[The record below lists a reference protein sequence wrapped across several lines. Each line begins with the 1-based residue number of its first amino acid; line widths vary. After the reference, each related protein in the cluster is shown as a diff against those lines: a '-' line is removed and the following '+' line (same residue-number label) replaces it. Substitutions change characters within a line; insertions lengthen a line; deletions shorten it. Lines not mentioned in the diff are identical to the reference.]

1 MKILIVDDSKATL
14 EIVRRG
20 LESFGYC
27 RLSIEKTCSATKAL
41 ELAKEWHPEIVLTD
55 WYMPDMTGL
64 TLTEELMKLGAG
76 IKVGMITTVDDQN
89 QIKQAQAAGASFV
102 LTKPF
107 EDSELHRYLL
117 PLVQGVEE
125 SKKTLDSITEVQKE
139 LALPKLSQLEK
150 LLQRELGNSLTLNNI
165 APQLFDE
172 SKIPCLLA
180 VYEDTATQRPRAVA
194 ILDLHAICVF
204 AQSSSSISKA
214 DIQQVIQSKLASKG
228 VLDACH
234 QVLDRSALAF
244 LDSQT
249 RKSLRLK
256 NISFVPSA
264 FDKLKTLY
272 DKDADKRVDF
282 TCQLKDSLQGKVTL
296 VGF

>member
-27 RLSIEKTCSATKAL
+27 RLSIEKTCSATQAL
-41 ELAKEWHPEIVLTD
+41 DIAKQWQPEIVLTD

-64 TLTEELMKLGAG
+64 TLTQELMKLDQG
-76 IKVGMITTVDDQN
+76 IKVGMITTVDDPN
-89 QIKQAQAAGASFV
+89 QINQAKGAGASFV

-107 EDSELHRYLL
+107 EDDELHRYLL
-117 PLVQGVEE
+117 PLVQGAEE
-125 SKKTLDSITEVQKE
+125 SKKALDSISEVQKE

-150 LLQRELGNSLTLNNI
+150 LLQRELGSSLTLSSI
-165 APQLFDE
+165 PPQTFDE

-180 VYEDTATQRPRAVA
+180 VYEDSATQRPRAVA
-194 ILDLHAICVF
+194 MLDLDAICVLSQ
-204 AQSSSSISKA
+204 AGASISQA
-214 DIQQVIQSKLASKG
+214 EIEQVLKSQLASKG

-234 QVLDRSALAF
+234 RVLDRSALAF

-264 FDKLKTLY
+264 FDKLQTLY
-272 DKDADKRVDF
+272 EKEADKRVDF
-282 TCQLKDSLQGKVTL
+282 SCALNESLTGKVTL

>member
-27 RLSIEKTCSATKAL
+27 RLSIKKTCDAREAIKMAQ
-41 ELAKEWHPEIVLTD
+41 EWHPEIVLTD
-55 WYMPDMTGL
+55 WYMPEMSGL
-64 TLTEELMKLGAG
+64 TLINELMKLGDE
-76 IKVGMITTVDDQN
+76 IKVGMITTVDDQL
-89 QIKQAQAAGASFV
+89 QIRQAKDAGASFV

-107 EDSELHRYLL
+107 EDADLHKLLL

-125 SKKTLDSITEVQKE
+125 SKKTLDSIGEVHKE

-150 LLQRELGNSLTLNNI
+150 LLQRELGEKLVLC
-165 APQLFDE
+165 QLPPEPFDE

-180 VYEDTATQRPRAVA
+180 VYEDSATQRPRAVA
-194 ILDLHAICVF
+194 MLDLPAICILSQAANGVST
-204 AQSSSSISKA
+204 QDISQA
-214 DIQQVIQSKLASKG
+214 LQSKLVGKAMLDGCQK
-228 VLDACH
+228 VLS
-234 QVLDRSALAF
+234 LSALAF

-256 NISFVPSA
+256 NVSYIPEV

-272 DKDADKRVDF
+272 GKEAGKRIDF
-282 TCQLKDSLQGKVTL
+282 ACQFGDMALGKVTL

>member
-27 RLSIEKTCSATKAL
+27 RLSIKKTCDAREAIQI
-41 ELAKEWHPEIVLTD
+41 AKEWHPEIVLTD
-55 WYMPDMTGL
+55 WYMPEMSGL
-64 TLTEELMKLGAG
+64 TLIKELMKLGEE
-76 IKVGMITTVDDQN
+76 IKVGMITTVDDQL
-89 QIKQAQAAGASFV
+89 QIRQAKSAGASFV

-107 EDSELHRYLL
+107 EDADLHKLLL

-125 SKKTLDSITEVQKE
+125 SKKTLDSIGEVQKE

-150 LLQRELGNSLTLNNI
+150 LLQRELGEKLVLCNL
-165 APQLFDE
+165 PPEPFDE

-180 VYEDTATQRPRAVA
+180 VYEDSATQRPRAVA
-194 ILDLHAICVF
+194 MLDLQAICIMSRAAKGV
-204 AQSSSSISKA
+204 SEA
-214 DIQQVIQSKLASKG
+214 DIEQARNTKLVGKAM
-228 VLDACH
+228 LDGCQKA
-234 QVLDRSALAF
+234 LSLSALAF

-256 NISFVPSA
+256 NVSYIPEA

-272 DKDADKRVDF
+272 GKEADKRVDF
-282 TCQLKDSLQGKVTL
+282 ACQSGDMPLGKVTL

>member
-27 RLSIEKTCSATKAL
+27 RLSIKKTCDAREAITVAQ
-41 ELAKEWHPEIVLTD
+41 EWHPDIVLTD
-55 WYMPDMTGL
+55 WYMPEMTGL
-64 TLTEELMKLGAG
+64 TLIQELMKLGEE
-76 IKVGMITTVDDQN
+76 IKIGMITTVDDQV
-89 QIKQAQAAGASFV
+89 QIKQAKEAGANFV
-102 LTKPF
+102 LSKPF
-107 EDSELHRYLL
+107 EDAELHRLLL
-117 PLVQGVEE
+117 PLVQGAKE
-125 SKKTLDSITEVQKE
+125 SQKTLDSINEVQKE

-150 LLQRELGNSLTLNNI
+150 LLQRELGNKLVLSNLV
-165 APQLFDE
+165 PQSFDE
-172 SKIPCLLA
+172 SKIPCVLA

-194 ILDLHAICVF
+194 MLDLQAICVLSQSGKSVSESDI
-204 AQSSSSISKA
+204 AQA
-214 DIQQVIQSKLASKG
+214 QQSKLVGKAM
-228 VLDACH
+228 LDACH
-234 QVLDRSALAF
+234 KVLSLSALAF

-256 NISFVPSA
+256 SVSFVSEE

-272 DKDADKRVDF
+272 SKEADKRVDF
-282 TCQLKDSLQGKVTL
+282 SCQLGGMAMGKVTL

>member
-27 RLSIEKTCSATKAL
+27 RLSIKKASSPTDAL
-41 ELAKEWHPEIVLTD
+41 ALAKEWLPDIVLTD
-55 WYMPDMTGL
+55 WHMPEMTGL
-64 TLTEELMKLGAG
+64 ELTHELLKLEAE
-76 IKVGMITTVDDQN
+76 IKVGMITTVDDPQ
-89 QIKQAQAAGASFV
+89 QIKQARAAGARFV

-107 EDSELHRYLL
+107 EDSELHRHLL
-117 PLVQGVEE
+117 PLVQGAEE
-125 SKKTLDSITEVQKE
+125 SQKTLDNIGEIQKE

-150 LLQRELGNSLTLNNI
+150 LLQRELGDGLTLNNI
-165 APQLFDE
+165 AAQAYDS

-180 VYEDTATQRPRAVA
+180 VYEDSATQRPRAVA
-194 ILDLHAICVF
+194 MLDLSAICVF
-204 AQSSSSISKA
+204 AVSSGALSLGDVEKVM
-214 DIQQVIQSKLASKG
+214 QNQLVGKG
-228 VLDACH
+228 ILDACH
-234 QVLDRSALAF
+234 QVLERSALAF

-256 NISFVPSA
+256 NISFIPSA

-272 DKDADKRVDF
+272 EKEADKRVDF
-282 TCQLKDSLQGKVTL
+282 CCQFGQMAMGKVTL

>member
-1 MKILIVDDSKATL
+1 
-14 EIVRRG
+14 
-20 LESFGYC
+20 
-27 RLSIEKTCSATKAL
+27 
-41 ELAKEWHPEIVLTD
+41 
-55 WYMPDMTGL
+55 MPDMTGL
-64 TLTEELMKLGAG
+64 TLTQELMKTSPAP
-76 IKVGMITTVDDQN
+76 KVGMITTVDDKN
-89 QIKQAQAAGASFV
+89 QIQQAKSAGASFV

-107 EDSELHRYLL
+107 EDNELHRHLL

-125 SKKTLDSITEVQKE
+125 SKKTLDAIGDVQKE

-150 LLQRELGNSLTLNNI
+150 LLQRDLGDSLSLSTI
-165 APQLFDE
+165 APQTFDE

-180 VYEDTATQRPRAVA
+180 VYEDSATQRPRAVA
-194 ILDLHAICVF
+194 MLDLQAICIF
-204 AQSSSSISKA
+204 AQASASLSQQ
-214 DIQQVIQSKLASKG
+214 DVQQVIQSKLANKG

-234 QVLDRSALAF
+234 QLLDRSALAF

-282 TCQLKDSLQGKVTL
+282 TCQLDDTLTGKVTL